1 MNVSLVLGMFPGF
14 MSMIAIYHFLKA
26 MGLDQTLLA
35 LILVYS
41 GGAAMNYYI
50 AKGFFDTI
58 PKSLDEAAILDGA
71 TRSVVFWKLAF
82 IFVSVIMQDNYD
94 NYTVAKGL
102 YTMVDKAN
110 IYRYYTVFCA
120 GAVVVAVPIV
130 LLFIRLQKYYVAGVA
145 AGSVKG

>member
-1 MNVSLVLGMFPGF
+1 M
-14 MSMIAIYHFLKA
+14 
-26 MGLDQTLLA
+26 
-35 LILVYS
+35 
-41 GGAAMNYYI
+41 
-50 AKGFFDTI
+50 
-58 PKSLDEAAILDGA
+58 DGA
-71 TRSVVFWKLAF
+71 TRSVVFWKIILPNSRPIVANIAINAFIAPWVDF
-82 IFVSVIMQDNYD
+82 IFVSVIMKDNYD